1 MIGRTV
7 VTLLMLLWAECTYA
21 QMAMPRVE
29 VYATIG
35 GIVGVTPM
43 RIDNARRGALHGGF
57 RADAGIQSGALGLA
71 LGARVW
77 ELAPTQTFGGHGL
90 DGFLSAEWQISWDTR
105 STLRASV
112 GTGFD
117 EIDGGHG
124 PERAGA
130 GSSGVLYSLGAAREV
145 IAPSGE
151 RLILSADI
159 VVPHVNADVEGRR
172 APILEL
178 GFGYRIRDFNPFR
191 GLVPR

>member
-71 LGARVW
+71 LGAR
-77 ELAPTQTFGGHGL
+77 PSGRSHGIRVPRCARQWAL
-90 DGFLSAEWQISWDTR
+90 GSTR
-105 STLRASV
+105 ST
-112 GTGFD
+112 
-117 EIDGGHG
+117 
-124 PERAGA
+124 GA
-130 GSSGVLYSLGAAREV
+130 T
-145 IAPSGE
+145 APS
-151 RLILSADI
+151 
-159 VVPHVNADVEGRR
+159 VPAQSRVACCIRSVRR
-172 APILEL
+172 A
-178 GFGYRIRDFNPFR
+178 R
-191 GLVPR
+191 